1 MRALRIKK
9 ALKKPTEEDA
19 QKHKKKKKKTH
30 RVTTGE
36 ALITYRKRRRD
47 IYKYVM
53 RNLLP
58 SSRSLAR
65 TKTFFSSSFTVREDE
80 FDKSGFV
87 GGEDEESQRR
97 RRKSQQRK
105 TTNTISCAPSLDE
118 ERKHVFVC
126 LESGHVVRARCFV
139 ENGKEEE
146 EEEHDAKKTKRRMI
160 LLKDTEEEDDEDEEE
175 RRK

>member
-1 MRALRIKK
+1 MGRRRRAETEKEE
-9 ALKKPTEEDA
+9 EED
-19 QKHKKKKKKTH
+19 TS

-65 TKTFFSSSFTVREDE
+65 TKTFFSSSFTGREDE
-80 FDKSGFV
+80 FNDGGFV

-118 ERKHVFVC
+118 ERKHAFVC

-146 EEEHDAKKTKRRMI
+146 EEHD
-160 LLKDTEEEDDEDEEE
+160 
-175 RRK
+175 

>member
-1 MRALRIKK
+1 M
-9 ALKKPTEEDA
+9 
-19 QKHKKKKKKTH
+19 
-30 RVTTGE
+30 
-36 ALITYRKRRRD
+36 
-47 IYKYVM
+47 M

-80 FDKSGFV
+80 FNDKSGFV
-87 GGEDEESQRR
+87 GGEDEESQQER

-118 ERKHVFVC
+118 ERKHAFVC

-146 EEEHDAKKTKRRMI
+146 EEEEAKAKVTVNGTRVRLNGREVNGVKESVAC
-160 LLKDTEEEDDEDEEE
+160 LL
-175 RRK
+175 

>member
-1 MRALRIKK
+1 ML
-9 ALKKPTEEDA
+9 
-19 QKHKKKKKKTH
+19 
-30 RVTTGE
+30 TTGE

-47 IYKYVM
+47 IYKYIM

-80 FDKSGFV
+80 FNDGGFV
-87 GGEDEESQRR
+87 GGEDEESQQE

-146 EEEHDAKKTKRRMI
+146 EEEHDATKTKRRMI
-160 LLKDTEEEDDEDEEE
+160 LLKDTEEEEDEED
-175 RRK
+175 RK

>member
-1 MRALRIKK
+1 
-9 ALKKPTEEDA
+9 
-19 QKHKKKKKKTH
+19 
-30 RVTTGE
+30 
-36 ALITYRKRRRD
+36 
-47 IYKYVM
+47 M

-87 GGEDEESQRR
+87 GGEDEESQQE

-105 TTNTISCAPSLDE
+105 NTNTISCAPSLDE

-146 EEEHDAKKTKRRMI
+146 EEHDAKKTKRRMI
-160 LLKDTEEEDDEDEEE
+160 LLKDTEEEEDEEDEEE
-175 RRK
+175 NKSKSKKRRRNAR